1 MHCGGV
7 SPALCHGLS
16 ASDRAAFF
24 RREER
29 VVLGISS
36 LWSRL
41 LFLVGAPSCIGC
53 GEKLAEDASP
63 FCPRCLEEFR
73 TVRNHTCGVCAAPLS
88 RCTCAPP
95 YMKAN
100 GARKLIKVYRYRPDL
115 SPDLP
120 EKRLIFSLKRD
131 NRRDT
136 VAFAALLL
144 ADSIRA
150 AISHPES
157 CLLVHVPRRTKALV
171 EYGYDHAAALAKATA
186 RILGASYL
194 PLLRS
199 ESRKAQKQTQGEER
213 LHNARFRLK
222 RNCPSLAGKTVLLV
236 DDIVTTGASMVS
248 SARLLRACHPRQ
260 IIPCTLAV
268 AYRDP
273 DAYRA
278 AKEKRRRARLK
289 RS

>member
-1 MHCGGV
+1 MQIG
-7 SPALCHGLS
+7 S
-16 ASDRAAFF
+16 FF
-24 RREER
+24 
-29 VVLGISS
+29 
-36 LWSRL
+36 SRM

-53 GEKLAEDASP
+53 GEKLAEDSSP
-63 FCPRCLEEFR
+63 FCPRCMQEFR
-73 TVRNHTCGVCAAPLS
+73 AVRDHACGICAAPLS

-95 YMKAN
+95 YMRAN
-100 GARKLIKVYRYRPDL
+100 GVRKLIKVYRYRPDL
-115 SPDLP
+115 SEDLP

-150 AISHPES
+150 AIPHPEN
-157 CLLVHVPRRTKALV
+157 CILVNVPRRAQALV

-213 LHNARFRLK
+213 LRNARFRLSRK
-222 RNCPSLAGKTVLLV
+222 CPSLSGRTVLLM
-236 DDIVTTGASMVS
+236 DDIVTTGASMAA
-248 SARLLRACHPRQ
+248 SARLLRTCHPRR
-260 IIPCTLAV
+260 IVACALAV

-273 DAYRA
+273 DTYRA
-278 AKEKRRRARLK
+278 AKEKRRRARLQ
-289 RS
+289 RG